1 MFVCHFHALCYHPHI
16 TTSSTVRRVAYIAR
30 LLISHTLQAYIN
42 DCVADSSCNWSCL
55 LAKKVMSR
63 SGSYAF
69 IHNSLIFF
77 LHPICYAWN
86 HSRQGT
92 VLIVTKED
100 GLFCASP
107 LMVDC
112 WFVYLS
118 FKSHHDLSGQPVIR
132 NTTYFESMMH
142 TLWPLCRLV
151 HYFGCRILVQIAFG
165 KANCRNEVSVVA
177 RKVELLRTLTTC
189 TCIRTLKAFFV

>member
-1 MFVCHFHALCYHPHI
+1 MPSSLKSLHQIQPSFCSRPAAHESIFHVVFVCHFHALCYHPHI
-16 TTSSTVRRVAYIAR
+16 TTSSTVHRVAYIAR

-112 WFVYLS
+112 
-118 FKSHHDLSGQPVIR
+118 
-132 NTTYFESMMH
+132 
-142 TLWPLCRLV
+142 
-151 HYFGCRILVQIAFG
+151 
-165 KANCRNEVSVVA
+165 
-177 RKVELLRTLTTC
+177 
-189 TCIRTLKAFFV
+189 